1 VLCVVVVSWCT
12 GFKVYLFDKLAAT
25 PLVPYAVLLKK
36 AAAGV
41 MITASH
47 NPKDDNGY
55 KVNSCAHIIG
65 GGSGGRARCLGGVYW
80 SCLCRGKQTQCA

>member
-1 VLCVVVVSWCT
+1 
-12 GFKVYLFDKLAAT
+12 VYLFEKLAAT

-55 KVNSCAHIIG
+55 KVPPPPNCMVG
-65 GGSGGRARCLGGVYW
+65 PAR
-80 SCLCRGKQTQCA
+80 

>member
-1 VLCVVVVSWCT
+1 LLDLNIRAVVLLRRYSRA
-12 GFKVYLFDKLAAT
+12 GFKVYLFEKLAAT

-55 KVNSCAHIIG
+55 KVTTAAAAATKLVAL
-65 GGSGGRARCLGGVYW
+65 ARCVWRASL
-80 SCLCRGKQTQCA
+80 

>member
-1 VLCVVVVSWCT
+1 MELNDTFFYCVNA
-12 GFKVYLFDKLAAT
+12 GFSVYLFARLAAT

-36 AAAGV
+36 ALAGV

-55 KVNSCAHIIG
+55 KV
-65 GGSGGRARCLGGVYW
+65 
-80 SCLCRGKQTQCA
+80 CRSVFSP

>member
-1 VLCVVVVSWCT
+1 MLPVRRYSRA
-12 GFKVYLFDKLAAT
+12 GFKVYLFEKLAAT

-55 KVNSCAHIIG
+55 KVTA
-65 GGSGGRARCLGGVYW
+65 AAAAKLMALA
-80 SCLCRGKQTQCA
+80 LCIWRESL